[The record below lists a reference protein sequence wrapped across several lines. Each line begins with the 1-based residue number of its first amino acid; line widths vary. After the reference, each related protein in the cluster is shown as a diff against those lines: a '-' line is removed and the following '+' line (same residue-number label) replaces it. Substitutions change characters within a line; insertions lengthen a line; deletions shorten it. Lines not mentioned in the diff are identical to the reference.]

1 MKKHAAIALACLSLL
16 PACQRPQSREM
27 EAPAHPAAEAAVDAS
42 KTTSTATHPPGHATE
57 YRLPGDFAPDTDVLA
72 LRKRFGDAHVRV
84 GDVPGAEGEQSRGIV
99 LFPDDSTRRAYLY
112 FQDEESLQG
121 LSLVRVFD
129 VDTRWRLDNGIAMGM
144 PLSELVELNGR
155 PIEYTGLGWDY
166 GGTVSDL
173 HGGALAPPPNDAVV
187 RGWRLGAA
195 DHEGNYADKA
205 YPVGEATYSSDDPAY
220 PDQGRSV
227 VVRELSVSFPGEDD
241 L

>member
-1 MKKHAAIALACLSLL
+1 MKKGAAIAFACLCLL
-16 PACQRPQSREM
+16 SACQRPQFSETD
-27 EAPAHPAAEAAVDAS
+27 APANPPAKAAAD
-42 KTTSTATHPPGHATE
+42 TSTTTTQATKPAGHTAE
-57 YRLPGDFAPDTDVLA
+57 YMLPGDFAPDTDVSA

-112 FQDEESLQG
+112 FQDEESLHG
-121 LSLVRVFD
+121 LRLVRVYD
-129 VDTRWRLDNGIAMGM
+129 ADTRWRLDNGIAMGM
-144 PLSELVELNGR
+144 PLSELVERNDR

-173 HGGALAPPPNDAVV
+173 HGGALTPPANDAVV

-195 DHEGNYADKA
+195 DSEHGYARKA
-205 YPVGEATYSSDDPAY
+205 YPVGEATYSSDDSRY
-220 PDQGRSV
+220 PDQGRNV
-227 VVRELSVSFPGEDD
+227 IVRELSVSFPGEDD